1 MFWKSTRLFAACL
14 IFLPSFAQSATVVPL
29 TTGTDWSEFRFD
41 IGLGGGEWRDTNDI
55 AEGSAPGVVS
65 FSVNLRSAAYLQ
77 VTDAYLSGDVFEVFS
92 NGKSLGHTSSPV
104 SSWIS
109 PFRRLGSPLRSLV
122 DDYIG
127 DDYSAAA
134 TNASY
139 SSGQWLLEAGSHTI
153 TGFVTSQPQMRGR
166 AALRVVDVTAVP
178 LPGGMVLLLGAG
190 AALGAVRR
198 RKFKAWGAN
207 S

>member
-1 MFWKSTRLFAACL
+1 MFWKSTHLFAACIL
-14 IFLPSFAQSATVVPL
+14 LLPSFAQSATVVPL

-55 AEGSAPGVVS
+55 PKGGAPGVVS

-77 VTDAYLSGDVFEVFS
+77 VTDAFLSGDIFEVFS

-104 SSWIS
+104 
-109 PFRRLGSPLRSLV
+109 RSLV

-127 DDYSAAA
+127 DDYSAAV

-139 SSGQWLLEAGSHTI
+139 SSGQWLLEAGTHTI

-166 AALRVVDVTAVP
+166 AALRVVDVSAVP

-190 AALGAVRR
+190 AALGAARR
-198 RKFKAWGAN
+198 RKSKARGAN